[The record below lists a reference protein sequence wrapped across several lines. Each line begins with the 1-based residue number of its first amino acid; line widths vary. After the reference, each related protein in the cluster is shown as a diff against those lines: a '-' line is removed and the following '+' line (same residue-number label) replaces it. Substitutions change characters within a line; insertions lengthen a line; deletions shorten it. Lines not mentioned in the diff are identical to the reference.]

1 MKRLLRKN
9 RNRSLN
15 NPSNRK
21 AVNNSGGTNFNNYFV
36 KTYTAGYETEQADVA
51 NEHLP
56 VLYCRFVEMNIKH
69 RAVRFMVC
77 GFQASVLC

>member
-1 MKRLLRKN
+1 MPENMPVYALQSRQ
-9 RNRSLN
+9 
-15 NPSNRK
+15 
-21 AVNNSGGTNFNNYFV
+21 AVFV
-36 KTYTAGYETEQADVA
+36 WCCLKTYTASYETEQADVA

-69 RAVRFMVC
+69 CAVRFMVC